1 MSQNKLPKSFPSIE
15 RLVTRVTAAEQ
26 SQQKDI
32 RMSIVEGRA
41 LISELAMLTSRL
53 GTAIQD
59 INTNL
64 TQIAKSAGNIEI
76 KFDGG
81 GFDQK

>member
-1 MSQNKLPKSFPSIE
+1 MQQNKFPTTLPAVE
-15 RLVTRVTAAEQ
+15 QLVRRVTVAEQ

-32 RMSIVEGRA
+32 RLSIVEGRA
-41 LISELAMLTSRL
+41 LISELAMVTSRL
-53 GTAIQD
+53 GTAINS

-64 TQIAKSAGNIEI
+64 QQIAKSSEHIEV

-81 GFDQK
+81 GFDKG

>member
-1 MSQNKLPKSFPSIE
+1 MSQNNFPTTLPAVAQFV
-15 RLVTRVTAAEQ
+15 RRVTVAEQ

-32 RMSIVEGRA
+32 RLTIVEGRA

-53 GTAIQD
+53 SIAID
-59 INTNL
+59 NINANL
-64 TQIAKSAGNIEI
+64 ERIAASSEHIEV

-81 GFDQK
+81 GFDKG

>member
-1 MSQNKLPKSFPSIE
+1 MSRDNFPATLPAIQ
-15 RLVTRVTAAEQ
+15 RLVQRVQVAEQ

-32 RMSIVEGRA
+32 RISIIEARA
-41 LISELAMLTSRL
+41 LISELAVFSGQL
-53 GTAIQD
+53 GKAIND

-64 TQIAKSAGNIEI
+64 KKISDSTQHIEV

-81 GFDQK
+81 GFDK